1 MWNIFIKLKIFH
13 ISLYIMFEFFTK
25 MIEEF
30 GGLGL
35 AILVL
40 GGLLYFLI
48 SRSDKKA
55 EKSIADLS
63 ENISTTLAN
72 QNKDLLSTLTSS
84 NNQMQANLI
93 NLIEKTMNLRDQNVV
108 KLHNASMNHRMDIS
122 DKMQKMLF
130 EMMNFYHARRC
141 GVMEFHNSTSNLNN
155 LSFLWYDLSYENMQ
169 RNVTPISGQVKNLQL
184 SILSPVM
191 SDLINNDGIVVYR
204 SSEIKKLEQR
214 SPVLYDHLKN
224 KVNASNMIYAGLYGC
239 DNNLIGVVFLEYNDF
254 FKYPED
260 IIDLHDIKERAS
272 GISQLLE
279 FKSMV

>member
-1 MWNIFIKLKIFH
+1 
-13 ISLYIMFEFFTK
+13 MFEFFSK

-30 GGLGL
+30 GSLGL
-35 AILVL
+35 IIIIL

-48 SRSDKKA
+48 TRSDKKS

-84 NNQMQANLI
+84 NNQMQNNLI
-93 NLIEKTMNLRDQNVV
+93 DLIEKSMNLRDQNTI

-122 DKMQKMLF
+122 DKMQNMLF

-141 GVMEFHNSTSNLNN
+141 GVMEFHNHTENLNN
-155 LSFLWYDLSYENMQ
+155 LSFLLYDLSYECMQ
-169 RNVTPISGQVKNLQL
+169 RNVTPISGQVKNIQF
-184 SILSPVM
+184 SILSPII
-191 SDLINNDGIVVYR
+191 SDIVNNDGIAVYR
-204 SSEIKKLEQR
+204 STEIKALEQR
-214 SPVLYDHLKN
+214 SPVLYDNLKN
-224 KVNASNMIYAGLYGC
+224 KVNVSNIIYAGLYGS
-239 DNNLIGVVFLEYNDF
+239 DNNLIGIVFLEYNDF

-260 IIDLHDIKERAS
+260 IIDLHDIKERAN

-279 FKSMV
+279 FKQMI

>member
-1 MWNIFIKLKIFH
+1 
-13 ISLYIMFEFFTK
+13 MFEFFTK

-40 GGLLYFLI
+40 GGLLYFLVT
-48 SRSDKKA
+48 RSDKKT

-84 NNQMQANLI
+84 NNQMQTNLI
-93 NLIEKTMNLRDQNVV
+93 SLIEKTMNLRDQNTT
-108 KLHNASMNHRMDIS
+108 KIHNASMNHRMDIS

-141 GVMEFHNSTSNLNN
+141 GVMEFHNSTRNLNN

-169 RNVTPISGQVKNLQL
+169 RNVTPISEQVKNLQL
-184 SILSPVM
+184 SILYPVM
-191 SDLINNDGIVVYR
+191 TDIINNDGIVVYR
-204 SSEIKKLEQR
+204 SSEIKALEQR
-214 SPVLYDHLKN
+214 SPVLYDYLKN
-224 KVNASNMIYAGLYGC
+224 KVNASNMIYAGLYGS
-239 DNNLIGVVFLEYNDF
+239 DNILIGVVFLEYNDF

-279 FKSMV
+279 FKSIV

>member
-1 MWNIFIKLKIFH
+1 
-13 ISLYIMFEFFTK
+13 MFEFFSK
-25 MIEEF
+25 IIEEF

-35 AILVL
+35 VIIIL

-48 SRSDKKA
+48 TRSDKKA

-72 QNKDLLSTLTSS
+72 QNKDLLDTLTTSS
-84 NNQMQANLI
+84 SQMQNNLI
-93 NLIEKTMNLRDQNVV
+93 NLIEKTMNLRDQNAV
-108 KLHNASMNHRMDIS
+108 KIHNASMNHRMDIS

-141 GVMEFHNSTSNLNN
+141 GVMEFHNNTKNLNN
-155 LSFLWYDLSYENMQ
+155 LSFLWYDLSYESMQ
-169 RNVTPISGQVKNLQL
+169 RNVTPISGLVKNLQL

-191 SDLINNDGIVVYR
+191 ADLIDNDGIVVYR
-204 SSEIKKLEQR
+204 SSEIKTLEQR
-214 SPVLYDHLKN
+214 SPVLYDNLKN
-224 KVNASNMIYAGLYGC
+224 KINASNMIFAGLYGS
-239 DNNLIGVVFLEYNDF
+239 DNILIGIVFLEYNDF
-254 FKYPED
+254 FRYPED

>member
-1 MWNIFIKLKIFH
+1 
-13 ISLYIMFEFFTK
+13 MFEFFTK
-25 MIEEF
+25 IIEEF
-30 GGLGL
+30 GSLGLG
-35 AILVL
+35 ILIL

-48 SRSDKKA
+48 TRSDKKS

-72 QNKDLLSTLTSS
+72 QNKNLLSTLTSS
-84 NNQMQANLI
+84 NNQMQTNLI
-93 NLIEKTMNLRDQNVV
+93 NLIEKAMNIRDQNAV
-108 KLHNASMNHRMDIS
+108 KIHNASMNHRMDIS

-141 GVMEFHNSTSNLNN
+141 GVFEFHNGIKNLNN
-155 LSFLWYDLSYENMQ
+155 LSSLWYDLSYENIQ
-169 RNVTPISGQVKNLQL
+169 RNVTPISGKVKNLQL

-191 SDLINNDGIVVYR
+191 TDLIDNDGIVVYR
-204 SSEIKKLEQR
+204 SSEMKTLEQR

-224 KVNASNMIYAGLYGC
+224 KLNVSNMIYAGLYGC
-239 DNNLIGVVFLEYNDF
+239 NNNLIGIVFLEYNDF

-279 FKSMV
+279 FKSMI

>member
-40 GGLLYFLI
+40 GGLLYFLVT
-48 SRSDKKA
+48 RSDKKT

-93 NLIEKTMNLRDQNVV
+93 NLIEKTMNLRDQNNV
-108 KLHNASMNHRMDIS
+108 KIHNASMNHRMDIS

-191 SDLINNDGIVVYR
+191 TDIINNDGIVVYR
-204 SSEIKKLEQR
+204 SSEIKALEQR

-224 KVNASNMIYAGLYGC
+224 KVNASNMIYAGLYGS
-239 DNNLIGVVFLEYNDF
+239 DNILIGVVFLEYNDF

-279 FKSMV
+279 FKSIV

>member
-1 MWNIFIKLKIFH
+1 
-13 ISLYIMFEFFTK
+13 MFEFFTK

-35 AILVL
+35 SILVL

-48 SRSDKKA
+48 SRSDKKS

-72 QNKDLLSTLTSS
+72 QNKDLLNTLTSS

-93 NLIEKTMNLRDQNVV
+93 NLMEKTMNLRDQNVV

-191 SDLINNDGIVVYR
+191 ADLINNDGIVVYR

-214 SPVLYDHLKN
+214 SPVLYDYLKI
-224 KVNASNMIYAGLYGC
+224 KINASNMIYAGLYSC
-239 DNNLIGVVFLEYNDF
+239 DNNLIGIVFLEYNDF

>member
-1 MWNIFIKLKIFH
+1 
-13 ISLYIMFEFFTK
+13 MFEFFTK

-35 AILVL
+35 GILVL
-40 GGLLYFLI
+40 GGLLYFLVT
-48 SRSDKKA
+48 RSDKKT
-55 EKSIADLS
+55 EKSITDLS

-84 NNQMQANLI
+84 NNQMQTNLI
-93 NLIEKTMNLRDQNVV
+93 SLIEKTMNLRDRNTT
-108 KLHNASMNHRMDIS
+108 KIHNASMNHRMDIS

-141 GVMEFHNSTSNLNN
+141 GVMEFHNSTRNLNN

-169 RNVTPISGQVKNLQL
+169 RNVTPISEQVKNLQL

-191 SDLINNDGIVVYR
+191 TDIINNDGIVVYR
-204 SSEIKKLEQR
+204 SSEIKALEQR

-224 KVNASNMIYAGLYGC
+224 KVNASNMIYAGLYGS
-239 DNNLIGVVFLEYNDF
+239 DNILIGVVFLEYNDF

-279 FKSMV
+279 FKSIV

>member
-1 MWNIFIKLKIFH
+1 
-13 ISLYIMFEFFTK
+13 MFEFFTK

-40 GGLLYFLI
+40 GGLLYFLVT
-48 SRSDKKA
+48 RSDKKT

-93 NLIEKTMNLRDQNVV
+93 NLIEKTMNLRDQNNV
-108 KLHNASMNHRMDIS
+108 KIHNASMNHRMDIS

-191 SDLINNDGIVVYR
+191 VDLINNDGIVVYR
-204 SSEIKKLEQR
+204 SSEIKNLEQR

-224 KVNASNMIYAGLYGC
+224 KVNASNVIYAGLYGS
-239 DNNLIGVVFLEYNDF
+239 NNTLIGIVFLEYNDF